1 MSTQLPETFD
11 PETQQGN
18 SWELLPDGDYVAEIV
33 EAGVLSPKNGDGYYL
48 ALTWKV
54 VEGDYEGR
62 QVWQRITYLHSS
74 DQAQTIG
81 RKTLKDLCTSLGVN
95 EHVEDVE
102 VFLFKP
108 AKIKIGV
115 EKDKAGQYDDK
126 NKVKRI
132 LPLDP
137 PAQPA
142 AAKALRPG
150 TRARPRCSSCD
161 HISIKRS
168 MRLMPTGQ
176 ERAAAIRCSL
186 SPRRPAKAC

>member
-142 AAKALRPG
+142 AAKPDAKPV
-150 TRARPRCSSCD
+150 
-161 HISIKRS
+161 
-168 MRLMPTGQ
+168 
-176 ERAAAIRCSL
+176 
-186 SPRRPAKAC
+186 PAKPAAKPQAAKPAGAAPWHKG